1 MTAGTSKMMIVIGVL
16 LIVAGVVAL
25 VFGGIPQER
34 DAIEIGQASIGV
46 TQTESIPQ
54 WVSGLGIGIGAVLLL
69 LGFTGR
75 K

>member
-1 MTAGTSKMMIVIGVL
+1 MTEGASKLMIVIGVL
-16 LIVAGVVAL
+16 LILAGAAAL
-25 VFGGIPQER
+25 FFGGIPQER

-46 TQTESIPQ
+46 TRTESIPQ
-54 WVSGLGIGIGAVLLL
+54 WVSGLGIGVGAVLLL

>member
-1 MTAGTSKMMIVIGVL
+1 MTEGTSKVMIIVGIL
-16 LIVAGVVAL
+16 LIVAGAAAL
-25 VFGGIPQER
+25 FFGGIPQDR

-46 TQTESIPQ
+46 TETESVPQ
-54 WVSGLGIGIGAVLLL
+54 WVSGLGIGVGAVLLL